1 VEGAELDGDG
11 ADTPFDG
18 AGAEPDA
25 ALEGSGAGTALDGAG
40 TALDGT
46 GTALDGTGVG
56 AALDGG
62 AGAVSADVN
71 LHPFRA
77 RQSPRQ
83 ANRLDG
89 PLSRPP
95 TRAQA
100 RPACRSVFTT

>member
-1 VEGAELDGDG
+1 VEGSDAALDGAG

-25 ALEGSGAGTALDGAG
+25 ALDGSGADTAFSGA
-40 TALDGT
+40 D
-46 GTALDGTGVG
+46 TALDGTGVG

-71 LHPFRA
+71 LHAFSA

-83 ANRLDG
+83 ANSLDG

-100 RPACRSVFTT
+100 RPACRSVFAT